1 MDASLQ
7 STPLAR
13 ITELLDNL
21 LEPERFTTADIAW
34 NGLQVEASAQQS
46 VKKIGVA
53 VDAGLSIIREAVRTQ
68 CDLLIT
74 HHGLF
79 WGKSPSPLITGLN
92 GEKVRTLLN
101 GGCSLYASHLP
112 LDGNMRV
119 GNAAEIARA
128 VALTDIQPAFSD
140 EQAHVGVTGML
151 PQPLT
156 KETVETHFLSHIIP
170 EGAERGLTC
179 SLLFGTETITRVG
192 IATGSASSLIPDAK
206 ALGCDVFIS
215 GEPKHEAYHLAQ
227 EHEMNVVFAGHYF
240 TETFGV
246 RALGK
251 FLEETTKIPTI
262 FLDEP
267 TGI

>member
-1 MDASLQ
+1 MDTSHQNTTLSSL
-7 STPLAR
+7 
-13 ITELLDNL
+13 TELLDNL

-34 NGLQVEASAQQS
+34 NGLQVEAAADPS
-46 VKKIGVA
+46 VRKIGVA
-53 VDAGLSIIREAVRTQ
+53 VDAGLSIIREAVRTE

-79 WGKSPSPLITGLN
+79 WGKTPSPLITGLN
-92 GEKVRTLLN
+92 GEKVRALLN

-119 GNAAEIARA
+119 GNASEIAR
-128 VALTDIQPAFSD
+128 VMGLTDIQPAFSAD
-140 EQAHVGVTGML
+140 QANVGVTGRL
-151 PQPLT
+151 PHHLT

-179 SLLFGTETITRVG
+179 SLLFGTETITKVG

-206 ALGCDVFIS
+206 ALGCDVFLS

-227 EHEMNVVFAGHYF
+227 EHEMNVIFAGHYF

>member
-1 MDASLQ
+1 MDASHQPTTL
-7 STPLAR
+7 SV
-13 ITELLDNL
+13 IIELLDNL

-34 NGLQVEASAQQS
+34 NGLQVEAAAEQT
-46 VKKIGVA
+46 VRKIGVA
-53 VDAGLSIIREAVRTQ
+53 VDAGLSIIREAVRTE

-79 WGKSPSPLITGLN
+79 WGKTPSPLITDLN
-92 GEKVRTLLN
+92 GEKVRALLN
-101 GGCSLYASHLP
+101 GECSLYASHLP
-112 LDGNMRV
+112 LDGNMQV
-119 GNAAEIARA
+119 GNAAEIAR
-128 VALTDIQPAFSD
+128 VMALTEIKPAFSAN
-140 EQAHVGVTGML
+140 QAHVGVTGIL
-151 PQPLT
+151 SQPLT
-156 KETVETHFLSHIIP
+156 KETVETEFLSHIIP
-170 EGAERGLTC
+170 DGSDRGLTC
-179 SLLFGTETITRVG
+179 SLLFGTDTITKVG

-206 ALGCDVFIS
+206 ALGCDVFLS

-251 FLEETTKIPTI
+251 FLEEITKIPTI